1 MPESTVTPTNAVKKI
16 DQSGQPQNDI
26 SRASFSGPS
35 GAFPTVEQAIAWAVT
50 GACAKFGVT
59 LKKAGEMGN
68 RSVINS
74 TFKELGVSSSEDIRK
89 LKETACSLLGITLP
103 ETSVIDGQV
112 ISAFPTTGDAE
123 RLSALKANG
132 IHRRSLGLDVAETPR
147 ELAIFLCGLDFGS
160 HFFDSNTQVSAA
172 LLERALYLNR
182 ITLETMIIDV
192 INVWMREN
200 WDEDERPDFS
210 DCTSER
216 EKAAEV
222 LNCADSIDSVNLVL
236 TICRKLDFQEVSSF
250 HDILPDNM
258 GRTSDERLLKILES
272 LETKLRSAGRFTE

>member
-35 GAFPTVEQAIAWAVT
+35 GAFPTVEEAVAWAVT
-50 GACAKFGVT
+50 VACAEFGVT

-74 TFKELGVSSSEDIRK
+74 TFKELGVRSSEDIRK

-123 RLSALKANG
+123 RLSALKADG
-132 IHRRSLGLDVAETPR
+132 IHRRSSGLDVAETPR

-182 ITLETMIIDV
+182 ITLETTIIDV

-200 WDEDERPDFS
+200 WDEAKRPDFS
-210 DCTSER
+210 DCKSER
-216 EKAAEV
+216 EKAAMV
-222 LNCADSIDSVNLVL
+222 LDCADSFDLVDL
-236 TICRKLDFQEVSSF
+236 QVTICGKLDFQEVSSF
-250 HDILPDNM
+250 GDILQDNM
-258 GRTSDERLLKILES
+258 DKTSDERLLKILES

>member
-68 RSVINS
+68 RSDINS

-123 RLSALKANG
+123 RLSALKADG
-132 IHRRSLGLDVAETPR
+132 IHRRSLGLDVADTPR

-182 ITLETMIIDV
+182 ITLEATIIDV

-200 WDEDERPDFS
+200 WDEDKRPDFS
-210 DCTSER
+210 NCTSER

-250 HDILPDNM
+250 HDSLPDNM
-258 GRTSDERLLKILES
+258 DRTSDKRLLKVLES